1 MANTFLKMYPVT
13 GNITPTLPSVNKGHV
28 LNLIMNKKPK
38 TSEKKKNDRVMRQAE
53 ALRANLKRRRNQM
66 LARRSAASSDL
77 NKNTDA

>member
-1 MANTFLKMYPVT
+1 
-13 GNITPTLPSVNKGHV
+13 
-28 LNLIMNKKPK
+28 MNKKPK

-77 NKNTDA
+77 NKN